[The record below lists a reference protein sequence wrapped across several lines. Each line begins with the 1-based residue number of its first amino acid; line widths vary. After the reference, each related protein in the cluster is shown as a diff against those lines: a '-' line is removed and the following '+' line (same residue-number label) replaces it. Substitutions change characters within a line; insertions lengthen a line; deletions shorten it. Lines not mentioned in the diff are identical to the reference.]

1 MVAVYMLPEFAKWVE
16 KEKIT
21 NDILLNTA
29 SEVINGLHDG
39 DLGAHC
45 YKKRLAIKG
54 KGKRSGARTIVSY
67 RINDFLIYVYA
78 YAKNQKS
85 NLSPKEQ
92 KALKLYSKEVLMK
105 LSADSIKRLINERQ
119 LIEVVI

>member
-1 MVAVYMLPEFAKWVE
+1 ME